1 MRLNSAVFEVS
12 AALPSQFP
20 KPTLPEIV
28 FSGRSNVGKSSLI
41 NSILNNKSLA
51 KISSTPGKTRTIN
64 FYNLGSLRLVDLPG
78 YGYAKVPQSEKERW
92 AELITAYFESERD
105 LRLVAQLVDIRH
117 PATRD
122 DIRMIE
128 YMVEFEFPFII
139 VLTKADKLKK
149 SALAQRISEFNQ
161 QFSEYEG
168 INLIPVSAQTGEG
181 IGELR
186 NILISVVQD

>member
-78 YGYAKVPQSEKERW
+78 YGYAKVPQSEKERGG
-92 AELITAYFESERD
+92 ADNRLFEPSD
-105 LRLVAQLVDIRH
+105 LRLVAQPLTSG
-117 PATRD
+117 TRD
-122 DIRMIE
+122 AGRYSD
-128 YMVEFEFPFII
+128 
-139 VLTKADKLKK
+139 D
-149 SALAQRISEFNQ
+149 
-161 QFSEYEG
+161 
-168 INLIPVSAQTGEG
+168 
-181 IGELR
+181 
-186 NILISVVQD
+186 

>member
-1 MRLNSAVFEVS
+1 MGGV
-12 AALPSQFP
+12 
-20 KPTLPEIV
+20 
-28 FSGRSNVGKSSLI
+28 
-41 NSILNNKSLA
+41 
-51 KISSTPGKTRTIN
+51 
-64 FYNLGSLRLVDLPG
+64 
-78 YGYAKVPQSEKERW
+78 
-92 AELITAYFESERD
+92 ITAYFESERD
-105 LRLVAQLVDIRH
+105 LRLVAQLVVIRH

-161 QFSEYEG
+161 QFSDYEG
-168 INLIPVSAQTGEG
+168 INLIPVSARTGEG